1 MIAWFKRQSIPAKI
15 RLLIMGTAAAALI
28 VAVSLLS
35 MVEVIGY
42 RQQLVN
48 RIATLAQITAA
59 NAAAAAESADSAA
72 AKTLMQSLSTEPTIE
87 SAQFFDRH
95 GGLLAFD
102 SIAPNDA
109 ALTIARSDAKHA
121 HADAFPF
128 ARMFDDSGVQ
138 SAFHGNHLDVTAPI
152 RLRGEVIGHIYIV
165 ATLTHLYETLLLY
178 AWTTVVIMLAAL
190 AIAYAITMRLRNSL
204 SKPLLSLVSVIQRV
218 TDHQDYDARAIKSGN
233 DEVGALVDGFN
244 AMLEQLQERD
254 HKLDDHRRYLERQ
267 IADRTAHLENA
278 LEEARHASRAK
289 SEFLAR
295 MSHEIR
301 TPMNGVLGMTELL
314 RNSALDPRQ
323 RRLVDTVY
331 KSGESLLQIINDI
344 LDFSKIEAGRMELA
358 HIDFSLR
365 DAVEE
370 TCELLGTR
378 ADAKQLELICDIQ
391 RDTPAWING
400 DPLRLKQVLI
410 NLIGNAI
417 KFTERGDVIVRIKRI
432 AGAHRLRIEVRD
444 SGPGISREDQ
454 HRVFQ
459 SFTQADTFTTRAHGG
474 TGLGLAI
481 AQQIVQLMHGEI
493 GLISQPGQGA
503 TFWFELPYVP
513 AQEPNV
519 VRLPRM
525 SLVGVRALIA
535 DDSAINREIVQ
546 QYLAGWGVTTDTV
559 ENGERALE
567 RLHAAAQ
574 TAQQF
579 DVLILDHKMPIRDG
593 LSCLREMRS
602 LPSLRDVPVIL
613 LSSMDLALRNPE
625 LEALRIGEALTK
637 PVRQARLYAAL
648 NRVLG
653 RDVHMQTSIM
663 RAHAPNAALRSSS
676 TAASIADA
684 RVLLVED
691 NEVNREVAL
700 GMLASLGCQARVAI
714 TGAQAVEMYRQSGFD
729 VVLMDCHMP
738 VMDGYTA
745 THAIR
750 AFELENG
757 RARTPVLALTAN
769 AMEGGRERC
778 LAAGMDDFLPKPFTM
793 TQLRAVL
800 EQWTHK
806 QLPAATPPLIKHDDA
821 DGGEATLNTRAIDTI
836 RALRSPDLLTRI
848 INLYEQRS
856 PTLVRDGNAAV
867 ANNNAA
873 DLATAAHEL
882 KSSSANLGGDRLAR
896 LCKDCEAAA
905 RKADLPAAQAAW
917 LQACAEH
924 ERFMQAL
931 RSLRATSEAAPP

>member
-1 MIAWFKRQSIPAKI
+1 MIAWYRRQSIPVKI
-15 RLLIMGTAAAALI
+15 RLLIVGTAGAALL
-28 VAVSLLS
+28 VAVGLLS
-35 MVEVIGY
+35 TVEVIGY

-48 RIATLAQITAA
+48 RIATLGQITAA
-59 NAAAAAESADSAA
+59 NAAAAAEFEDGAA
-72 AKTLMQSLSTEPTIE
+72 AKTLMQSLSSEPTIE
-87 SAQFFDRH
+87 SSLLFGKD
-95 GGLLAFD
+95 GTLLAYN
-102 SIAPNDA
+102 SMQQNDA
-109 ALTIARSDAKHA
+109 ALIADRSAIERS
-121 HADAFPF
+121 HADAFKN
-128 ARMFDDSGVQ
+128 RNMFDPSGVQ
-138 SAFHGNHLDVTAPI
+138 SGFHGNHLDVTAPI
-152 RLRGEVIGHIYIV
+152 RLDGGTIGHIYIV
-165 ATLTHLYETLLLY
+165 ANLTHLYETLVLY

-190 AIAYAITMRLRNSL
+190 AIAYAATMRLRNSL
-204 SKPLLSLVSVIQRV
+204 SKPLLSLVGVMRRV
-218 TDHQDYDARAIKSGN
+218 SDHQDYDARASKSGN

-244 AMLEQLQERD
+244 AMLEQIQERD
-254 HKLDDHRRYLERQ
+254 RRLDDHRRYLERQ

-278 LEEARHASRAK
+278 LEGARHASKAK

-358 HIDFSLR
+358 HVDFSLR

-417 KFTERGDVIVRIKRI
+417 KFTERGEVLVRVRRL

-444 SGPGISREDQ
+444 SGPGIQSADQ
-454 HRVFQ
+454 ARIFQ

-481 AQQIVQLMHGEI
+481 AQQLVQLMHGEI
-493 GLISQPGQGA
+493 GLISQAGQGS

-513 AQEPNV
+513 VQEPNV
-519 VRLPRM
+519 VRMPRM
-525 SLVGVRALIA
+525 SLVGVRALIC

-546 QYLAGWGVTTDTV
+546 QYCSGWGVTTDTA
-559 ENGERALE
+559 ENGERALA

-574 TAQQF
+574 SGQQF
-579 DVLILDHKMPIRDG
+579 DVVILDHKMPVLDG
-593 LSCLREMRS
+593 LSCLREMRG
-602 LPSLRDVPVIL
+602 LPALRTVPVIL

-625 LEALRIGEALTK
+625 LEALQIGEALTK

-653 RDVHMQTSIM
+653 RDIHMQTAIM
-663 RAHAPNAALRSSS
+663 RAHVPS
-676 TAASIADA
+676 TAARSLTPSVSLTDA

-700 GMLASLGCQARVAI
+700 GMLATLGCHARVAI
-714 TGAQAVEMYRQSGFD
+714 NGAQAVEMYQQGGFD

-745 THAIR
+745 TQAIR
-750 AFELENG
+750 AFELDN
-757 RARTPVLALTAN
+757 RRTRVPVLALTAN

-778 LAAGMDDFLPKPFTM
+778 LAAGMDDFLTKPFTM
-793 TQLRAVL
+793 TQLRNVL
-800 EQWTHK
+800 ERWTHK
-806 QLPAATPPLIKHDDA
+806 QLSPTSPPTGRLDAADS
-821 DGGEATLNTRAIDTI
+821 GETTLNMRAIDAI

-848 INLYEQRS
+848 IDLYEERS
-856 PTLVRDGNAAV
+856 PSLIRDGNAAV
-867 ANNNAA
+867 ASNNAA
-873 DLATAAHEL
+873 DLAIAAHEL
-882 KSSSANLGGDRLAR
+882 KSSSANLGGERLAR
-896 LCKDCEAAA
+896 LCKDCEGAA
-905 RKADLPAAQAAW
+905 RKSDVATAHAAW
-917 LQACAEH
+917 LQACSEH
-924 ERFMQAL
+924 ERFVQAL
-931 RSLRATSEAAPP
+931 RVLRSNPEPAST